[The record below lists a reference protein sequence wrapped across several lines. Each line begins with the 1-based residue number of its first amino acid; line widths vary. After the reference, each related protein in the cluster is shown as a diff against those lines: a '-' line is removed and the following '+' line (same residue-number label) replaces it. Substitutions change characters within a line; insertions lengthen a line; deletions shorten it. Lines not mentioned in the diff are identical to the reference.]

1 MLDLILS
8 LNTWLLSIVCSILL
22 RTLDARCLLFWVSS
36 FKHFYVKH
44 CFLKMKKNLHC
55 DNSKSHFDA
64 KVRHDL
70 ENFLNISAL
79 TSTVANTD
87 DPLVIIMHFVAKL
100 LLL

>member
-1 MLDLILS
+1 
-8 LNTWLLSIVCSILL
+8 
-22 RTLDARCLLFWVSS
+22 
-36 FKHFYVKH
+36 
-44 CFLKMKKNLHC
+44 MKKNLHC